1 MSDETPFETIAERS
15 ITLAKALLSKASKEY
30 HDDVKTHPS
39 EGELAQAL
47 MVVMP
52 YFGCL
57 YVPEAP
63 DGELGGVMLTA
74 EPVDRLGL
82 ILRPVGQM
90 DDGMGLAA
98 SVYKPNGMEW
108 DTAMSILSTVITNM
122 KEHKHCSHPHD
133 TKH

>member
-1 MSDETPFETIAERS
+1 MSEEAPFKTIAERS
-15 ITLAKALLSKASKEY
+15 ITLAKALLSDDSKEY

-57 YVPEAP
+57 YVPEKP

-82 ILRPVGQM
+82 VLRPVGQM
-90 DDGMGLAA
+90 DGGMGMAA
-98 SVYKPNGMEW
+98 AVYKPNGMDW
-108 DTAMSILSTVITNM
+108 DTAMGILSTVIANM
-122 KEHKHCSHPHD
+122 KEHKEHSHPRG